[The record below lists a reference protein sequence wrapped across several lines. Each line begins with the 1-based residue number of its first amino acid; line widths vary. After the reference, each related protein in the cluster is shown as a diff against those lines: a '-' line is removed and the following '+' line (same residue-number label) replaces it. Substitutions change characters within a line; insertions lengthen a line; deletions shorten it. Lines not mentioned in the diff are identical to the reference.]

1 MRRTSLA
8 TRIAVAAVTV
18 ATLSGLGTLTA
29 QADTPAPPAPATAP
43 SSSTPADYPE
53 GDLGTA
59 VKNFLFSPGAVD
71 GANDWN
77 CKPSAEH
84 PEPVVLV
91 HGTFF
96 NLGANWPVLA
106 PKLAN
111 EGYCVYAFNYGM
123 NHLSLGR
130 VGGLDHIRDSAR
142 TMRTFVDKVLDA
154 TGSEQVDV
162 VGHSQGGL
170 LPHYYI
176 EKLGGAD
183 KVDEFIGM
191 APSNHGTDLS
201 GLVSLGRQLN
211 LLGFVNGLLGRTAPG
226 MVDQEVGSDFQRELF
241 GNGDTVPGPEY
252 TVISTK
258 HDRVV
263 TPYRNQQLDGD
274 NVTNLVLQDQCPDN
288 PVGHAGLFNDSP
300 THQNILNILGPDD
313 PDFRP
318 TCTGYGLPL

>member
-18 ATLSGLGTLTA
+18 ATLFGLGTLTA
-29 QADTPAPPAPATAP
+29 QAE
-43 SSSTPADYPE
+43 PADSNNSVQAEYPE

-84 PEPVVLV
+84 PRPVVLV

-96 NLGANWPVLA
+96 NLGANWPILA

-111 EGYCVYAFNYGM
+111 EGYCVYAFNYGA
-123 NHLSLGR
+123 NNLSLNGR
-130 VGGLDHIRDSAR
+130 VGGLDHIRNSAQ
-142 TMRTFVDKVLDA
+142 TMKTFVDKVLES
-154 TGSEQVDV
+154 TGAPKVDV

-183 KVDEFIGM
+183 KVDRFIGLG
-191 APSNHGTDLS
+191 PSNHGTDLN
-201 GLVSLGRQLN
+201 GLVTFGQKLH

-226 MVDQEVGSDFQRELF
+226 MVDQEVGSDFQQEVF
-241 GNGDTVPGPEY
+241 GNGDTVPGPQY
-252 TVISTK
+252 TVISSK
-258 HDRVV
+258 HDLVV
-263 TPYRNQQLDGD
+263 TPWQNQQLQGD
-274 NVTNLVLQDQCPDN
+274 NVTNIVLQDQCPNN
-288 PVGHAGLFNDSP
+288 PAGHAGLFNDSP
-300 THQNILNILGPDD
+300 THQNVLNILGPND
-313 PDFRP
+313 PDFQP
-318 TCTGYGLPL
+318 SCTGYGVPL